1 MDKFVSGD
9 ANLEVTRKMLEAI
22 NHTTDDYL
30 FVMDIASDITW
41 FFGDIDKDYAI
52 RKEGSAI
59 NTTAEMMRVVHPAD
73 CEMLSADLARIAKG
87 EQDTHD
93 MNYRWINR
101 RGEVVWVNC
110 RGRVIKDEKG
120 NPAVMIGR
128 VSEEALRHLYN
139 PLTGLWNKE
148 KLREDMVER
157 LQRPGALL
165 LLDINGLAAINLSH
179 GRDYGD
185 ALLREIA
192 DLLCELDVVE
202 QAYHINH
209 NNFAVVLSV
218 EKSEEVAE
226 VYRYICERM
235 GDKCTF
241 YAGAVPISKDVFA
254 DVGQLIDSANVTLKK
269 AREKGVVGLELFSL
283 DEIQQRIESLT
294 LLEELKHSVE
304 HDCEGFELV
313 YQPQVKGGDYEL
325 YGVEALLRYTSSSRG
340 RVFPDEFIPLLE
352 HSRLILPVGMWVLE
366 KALLQCKAW
375 RQSLPS
381 LRVSVN
387 FSSVQFEDPRLG
399 EKIVDCLKKTGM
411 PGSSLMVEL
420 TESVQLHQSESF
432 GHLVRYLKAY
442 GIGLAI
448 DDFGTGYSNL
458 GYLKQAEIDEVKID
472 RAFVSGIEEGT
483 YNYKLISNVLEF
495 TKAND
500 IHVCCEGVETANELA
515 VLEALRPDLIQGYL
529 FDRPCSVS
537 EIESSYLDENSEAY
551 RHRMK
556 NIRHISQSREQA
568 GVVHLDSNDILHQN
582 HIGLWIV
589 RMDKESGNC
598 ELHVDRTFEEISGLD
613 QNCTPRER
621 FDFWYNRIEEQDEKL
636 VREQL
641 RYMMDTDK
649 MILVDYTW
657 KHPLMGNVMV
667 RYSGKRVQN
676 TEGVV
681 VAEGYFRVI
690 NNVAGARQEGEK

>member
-1 MDKFVSGD
+1 MDKFVKGGAD
-9 ANLEVTRKMLEAI
+9 LESTRKMMEAI
-22 NHTTDDYL
+22 NHTTDDFL
-30 FVMDIASDITW
+30 FVLDIANDANW
-41 FFGDIDKDYAI
+41 FFGDIDRDYAV
-52 RKEGSAI
+52 REAGQEV
-59 NTTAEMMRVVHPAD
+59 NTVAEMMRVVHPAD
-73 CEMLSADLARIAKG
+73 REMLSEDLKRIATG
-87 EQDTHD
+87 EQETHD
-93 MNYRWINR
+93 LNYRWINR
-101 RGEVVWVNC
+101 RGEVVWVSC
-110 RGRVIKDEKG
+110 RGRVMKDENG
-120 NPAVMIGR
+120 NPAMMIGR
-128 VSEEALRHLYN
+128 VSEEALRHLFN
-139 PLTGLWNKE
+139 PLTGLWNKV
-148 KLREDMVER
+148 KLREDMEER
-157 LQRPGALL
+157 FQRPGTLL
-165 LLDINGLAAINLSH
+165 LLDISGLAAINLTH

-185 ALLREIA
+185 ALLREVA
-192 DLLCELDVVE
+192 DLLSGMDVVE

-209 NNFAVVLSV
+209 NNFAAVLSV
-218 EKSEEVAE
+218 ESAAE
-226 VYRYICERM
+226 AEAAYKRICERM
-235 GDKCTF
+235 NGKCTF
-241 YAGAVPISKDVFA
+241 YAGAVPIKQDVFA
-254 DVGQLIDSANVTLKK
+254 DVGQLIDSVNMTLKRAK
-269 AREKGVVGLELFSL
+269 RKGTPCVELFSM
-283 DEIQQRIESLT
+283 DEIRQRIESLT
-294 LLEELKHSVE
+294 LLEEIRYSVE
-304 HDCEGFELV
+304 HDFEGFQLV
-313 YQPQVKGGDYEL
+313 YQPQVRGGDYGL
-325 YGVEALLRYTSSSRG
+325 YGVEALLRYTSPSRG
-340 RVFPDEFIPLLE
+340 QVFPNEFIPLLE
-352 HSRLILPVGMWVLE
+352 ASRLVVPVGMWVLE
-366 KALLQCKAW
+366 QALLQCKVW
-375 RQSLPS
+375 RAVMPS

-387 FSSVQFEDPRLG
+387 FSSVQFEDIHIG
-399 EKIVDCLKKTGM
+399 EQIVDMLKKTEM
-411 PGSSLMVEL
+411 PGSALMVEI
-420 TESVQLHQSESF
+420 TESVQLHQSEQLASI
-432 GHLVRYLKAY
+432 VKYLKAY
-442 GIGLAI
+442 GVRLAI

-472 RAFVSGIEEGT
+472 RAFVSGIEAGT

-495 TKAND
+495 AKAND

-613 QNCTPRER
+613 QKCSPRER

-641 RYMMDTDK
+641 RCMMDTDK

-681 VAEGYFRVI
+681 VAEGYFRI
-690 NNVAGARQEGEK
+690 ISNVEGAR

>member
-1 MDKFVSGD
+1 MDNFLKTAAGFETT
-9 ANLEVTRKMLEAI
+9 LKLIETI
-22 NHTTDDYL
+22 NRSTDDYL
-30 FVMDIASDITW
+30 FLWDIQADARW
-41 FFGDIDKDYAI
+41 FFGDIDRNYDI
-52 RKEGSAI
+52 RSNGSET
-59 NTTAEMMRVVHPAD
+59 NSTSEMLRVIHPAD
-73 CEMLSADLARIAKG
+73 RAAVLKSLDEIKRGVK
-87 EQDTHD
+87 DTHKMD
-93 MNYRWINR
+93 YRWINR
-101 RGEVVWVNC
+101 AGESVWINC
-110 RGRVIKDEKG
+110 HGNVIRDEQG

-128 VSEEALRHLYN
+128 VSEEALRHLFN
-139 PLTGLWNKE
+139 PLTGLWNKV
-148 KLREDMVER
+148 KLHEDMEER
-157 LQRPGALL
+157 LNRSGTLL
-165 LLDINGLAAINLSH
+165 LLDISGLAAINLTH
-179 GRDYGD
+179 GRGYGD
-185 ALLREIA
+185 ALLREVA
-192 DLLCELDVVE
+192 DLLTEMDVVE
-202 QAYHINH
+202 QAYHVNH
-209 NNFAVVLSV
+209 NNFAAILSV
-218 EKSEEVAE
+218 ETPAE
-226 VYRYICERM
+226 AEQVYTEIGERM
-235 GDKCTF
+235 SGKCRF
-241 YAGAVPISKDVFA
+241 YAGAVPIKKDVFA
-254 DVGQLIDSANVTLKK
+254 DVGQLIDSVNMTLKRAK
-269 AREKGVVGLELFSL
+269 RKGTPCVELFSM
-283 DEIQQRIESLT
+283 DEIRQRIESLT
-294 LLEELKHSVE
+294 LLEEIRYSVE
-304 HDCEGFELV
+304 HDFEGFELV
-313 YQPQVKGGDYEL
+313 YQPQVRGGDYGL
-325 YGVEALLRYTSSSRG
+325 CGVEALLRYTSPSRG
-340 RVFPDEFIPLLE
+340 RIFPNEFIPLLE
-352 HSRLILPVGMWVLE
+352 ASRLILPVGMWALE
-366 KALLQCKAW
+366 QALLQCKAW
-375 RQSLPS
+375 RAVMPS

-387 FSSVQFEDPRLG
+387 FSSVQFEDTRIG
-399 EKIVDCLKKTGM
+399 EKVVDMLKKTGM
-411 PGSSLMVEL
+411 PGSSLMVEI
-420 TESVQLHQSESF
+420 TESVQLHQSEQLASI
-432 GHLVRYLKAY
+432 VKYLKAY
-442 GIGLAI
+442 GVGLSI

-472 RAFVSGIEEGT
+472 RAFVSGIEAGT

-495 TKAND
+495 AKAND
-500 IHVCCEGVETANELA
+500 IHVCCEGVETASELA

-613 QNCTPRER
+613 QKCTPRER

-641 RYMMDTDK
+641 RCMMDTDK

-690 NNVAGARQEGEK
+690 NNLAGARQEGEK

>member
-30 FVMDIASDITW
+30 FVMDIANDTIW

-52 RKEGSAI
+52 RKEGSEV

-73 CEMLSADLARIAKG
+73 CQMLSADLDRIAKG

-93 MNYRWINR
+93 LNYRWINR

-110 RGRVIKDEKG
+110 RGRVIKDEHG
-120 NPAVMIGR
+120 APSVMIGR

-148 KLREDMVER
+148 KLREDMGER
-157 LQRPGALL
+157 LKRPGVLL

-185 ALLREIA
+185 TLLREVA
-192 DLLCELDVVE
+192 ELLNELEVVE

-209 NNFAVVLSV
+209 NNFAAVLSV
-218 EKSEEVAE
+218 KTDKETEET
-226 VYRYICERM
+226 YRYICERM
-235 GDKCTF
+235 NEKCTF
-241 YAGAVPISKDVFA
+241 YAGAVPIKNDVFA

-283 DEIQQRIESLT
+283 EEIQQRIESLT

-304 HDCEGFELV
+304 NGCEGFELV
-313 YQPQVKGGDYEL
+313 YQPQVKSGDYQL
-325 YGVEALLRYTSSSRG
+325 YGVEALLRYTSPSRG

-352 HSRLILPVGMWVLE
+352 NSRLILPVGMWVLE
-366 KALLQCKAW
+366 QALAQCKAW
-375 RQSLPS
+375 RRMLPS

-399 EKIVDCLKKTGM
+399 EKIVDCLKHAGM
-411 PGSSLMVEL
+411 PGSALMVEL
-420 TESVQLHQSESF
+420 TESVQLHQSERF
-432 GHLVRYLKAY
+432 GHLVKYLKAY
-442 GIGLAI
+442 GVGLAI

-458 GYLKQAEIDEVKID
+458 GYLKQLEVDEVKID
-472 RAFVSGIEEGT
+472 RSFVSGVETGT

-495 TKAND
+495 AKAND

-529 FDRPCSVS
+529 FDRPRSVV
-537 EIESSYLDENSEAY
+537 EIESSYLDESSESY
-551 RHRMK
+551 HDRTQ
-556 NIRHISQSREQA
+556 NIRRIYAFKEHVDVI
-568 GVVHLDSNDILHQN
+568 HFDPKDILREN
-582 HIGLWIV
+582 RIGLWVMRIDV
-589 RMDKESGNC
+589 NEKAQV
-598 ELHVDRTFEEISGLD
+598 LHIDEILEDIMGIDRKYA
-613 QNCTPRER
+613 PRECFSYWYDRIDLRDKDCVQNR
-621 FDFWYNRIEEQDEKL
+621 FELMVETEKM
-636 VREQL
+636 VQ
-641 RYMMDTDK
+641 
-649 MILVDYTW
+649 VDYRW
-657 KHPLMGNVMV
+657 VHPTAGTVMV
-667 RYSGKRVQN
+667 RCSGKRVQ
-676 TEGVV
+676 TEDEKIVI
-681 VAEGYFRVI
+681 EGYFRI
-690 NNVAGARQEGEK
+690 ISNVEGA